1 MDTRLL
7 TALLLIAACRAED
20 PDLGQDQDQ
29 AKITFKP
36 GRYVPRLHGATGW
49 YVPDDS
55 GKYRHDPRPYD
66 GGYGDRGVPYDSD
79 LSGIFRNAQRQLEAK
94 VQEAGEGLSLGPRDH
109 LRFMIDFN
117 FNGTG
122 WQIIQFQWV
131 RDGDESHPDTKKYSY
146 LTENK
151 LWDSDQAYAYQEPDD
166 GCHINCQPETA
177 VYPLQSEPVQEPVVQ
192 PTREQQQSRT
202 NINSEQDVS
211 SQKISKILEL
221 LSKVLLSFSLARF
234 MIPSMKSW
242 STYNNE
248 SCLRCQLKWSKSVS
262 ETFNK

>member
-7 TALLLIAACRAED
+7 TALLLLAACMAED
-20 PDLGQDQDQ
+20 PDLDQDQ
-29 AKITFKP
+29 PRVTFKP
-36 GRYVPRLHGATGW
+36 GRYVPQLHGATGW
-49 YVPDDS
+49 YIPDNS

-79 LSGIFRNAQRQLEAK
+79 LSGIFRNAQQQLEAK

-131 RDGDESHPDTKKYSY
+131 RDGDESHPDTREYSY

-151 LWDSDQAYAYQEPDD
+151 LWESDQAYEYQEPDD
-166 GCHINCQPETA
+166 SCHMNCQPETQEYQ
-177 VYPLQSEPVQEPVVQ
+177 VQPEPVQMPVVQ
-192 PTREQQQSRT
+192 PTQEQQPSGT
-202 NINSEQDVS
+202 NINSEQDPG
-211 SQKISKILEL
+211 KIHDTINEVLEYIQQRILPTLPAKRE
-221 LSKVLLSFSLARF
+221 
-234 MIPSMKSW
+234 
-242 STYNNE
+242 
-248 SCLRCQLKWSKSVS
+248 
-262 ETFNK
+262 

>member
-7 TALLLIAACRAED
+7 AALLLIAACRADSAED
-20 PDLGQDQDQ
+20 PDLDQDQ
-29 AKITFKP
+29 PRVTFKP
-36 GRYVPRLHGATGW
+36 GRYVPQLHGATGW
-49 YVPDDS
+49 YIPDNS

-79 LSGIFRNAQRQLEAK
+79 LSGIFRNAQHQLEAK

-131 RDGDESHPDTKKYSY
+131 RDGDEAHPDTKEYSY

-151 LWDSDQAYAYQEPDD
+151 LWDSDPAYEYQEPDD
-166 GCHINCQPETA
+166 SCHVNCQPEA
-177 VYPLQSEPVQEPVVQ
+177 EEYQGQPEPEPVQEPVVPPTEEQ
-192 PTREQQQSRT
+192 PQSRN
-202 NINSEQDVS
+202 NINSEQDPG
-211 SQKISKILEL
+211 KIHDTINEVLEYIQQRILPTLPIER
-221 LSKVLLSFSLARF
+221 K
-234 MIPSMKSW
+234 
-242 STYNNE
+242 
-248 SCLRCQLKWSKSVS
+248 
-262 ETFNK
+262 